1 MKATATRTL
10 RNGADAHTDAMQRLA
25 AAAHQTVDRVA
36 EDVRFRTAELGS
48 HAREQ
53 EQRARA
59 AAERTARKARAYV
72 RKQPLRA
79 AGIVAGVALAVG
91 ALVGAVLLRR

>member
-1 MKATATRTL
+1 MKATTTRTL

-36 EDVRFRTAELGS
+36 EDVRIRSAELGS

-79 AGIVAGVALAVG
+79 ASIVAGVALAAG
-91 ALVGAVLLRR
+91 ALIGAALLRR